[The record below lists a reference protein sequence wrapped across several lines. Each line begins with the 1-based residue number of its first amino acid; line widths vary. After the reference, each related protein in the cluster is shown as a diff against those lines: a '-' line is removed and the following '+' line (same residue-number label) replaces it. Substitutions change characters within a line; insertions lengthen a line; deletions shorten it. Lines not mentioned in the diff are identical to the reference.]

1 MGGSSEMAMRERGDA
16 TRVQIPPARQ
26 RAAWRPWRVCSD
38 AAGWPAPTWHL
49 CHVTPRLSS
58 SLTGLEITSAPC
70 EWGELRTNYGPR
82 RSNSAHINGQPWTPA
97 INGSRSTTLAARS
110 GGQGV
115 ASSNLASPTVK
126 DLGGGDLLDCM
137 KAPKTLN
144 GHRFRTFRTLRFR
157 TRGRLM
163 KNCRC
168 PVVYAS
174 CGTSRSCSRTSC
186 TSARGRPDPPDR
198 ARAGP
203 ARLAGTC
210 PRFAAG
216 PAPLTPKTYCFASS
230 RTLIRD

>member
-1 MGGSSEMAMRERGDA
+1 MAMLGALPYQQVRDAVLTHPTMGEGLNLLFDARGREFKS
-16 TRVQIPPARQ
+16 RQ
-26 RAAWRPWRVCSD
+26 PD
-38 AAGWPAPTWHL
+38 GK
-49 CHVTPRLSS
+49 
-58 SLTGLEITSAPC
+58 
-70 EWGELRTNYGPR
+70 GP
-82 RSNSAHINGQPWTPA
+82 
-97 INGSRSTTLAARS
+97 
-110 GGQGV
+110 
-115 ASSNLASPTVK
+115 
-126 DLGGGDLLDCM
+126 GGGDLLDCM

-203 ARLAGTC
+203 TRLAGTC

>member
-115 ASSNLASPTVK
+115 ASSNLASPTSETPSEALSGAVESFPR
-126 DLGGGDLLDCM
+126 LRI
-137 KAPKTLN
+137 
-144 GHRFRTFRTLRFR
+144 GHRSRFISDPLAKAAPRALAADRTPASDFLR
-157 TRGRLM
+157 
-163 KNCRC
+163 
-168 PVVYAS
+168 
-174 CGTSRSCSRTSC
+174 
-186 TSARGRPDPPDR
+186 
-198 ARAGP
+198 
-203 ARLAGTC
+203 
-210 PRFAAG
+210 
-216 PAPLTPKTYCFASS
+216 
-230 RTLIRD
+230 

>member
-26 RAAWRPWRVCSD
+26 RAAWRRWRVCSD

-97 INGSRSTTLAARS
+97 INGSRSTRLAARS

-115 ASSNLASPTVK
+115 ASSNLASPT
-126 DLGGGDLLDCM
+126 DTSPC
-137 KAPKTLN
+137 
-144 GHRFRTFRTLRFR
+144 HRYLHR
-157 TRGRLM
+157 RGRTELACHVLLIN
-163 KNCRC
+163 KRDTGN
-168 PVVYAS
+168 
-174 CGTSRSCSRTSC
+174 RTSESEGGFSHGR
-186 TSARGRPDPPDR
+186 TSLQCRP
-198 ARAGP
+198 
-203 ARLAGTC
+203 LAGSRNLLMNTAGNTVPVTDPS
-210 PRFAAG
+210 PRSGQFAWV
-216 PAPLTPKTYCFASS
+216 SS
-230 RTLIRD
+230 SSIRSVSMMSGCLG

>member
-1 MGGSSEMAMRERGDA
+1 MAMRERGDA

-115 ASSNLASPTVK
+115 ASSNLASPTIPQQRESGS
-126 DLGGGDLLDCM
+126 DLRKHDRGPERALPEHYPGGLSLRPLTR
-137 KAPKTLN
+137 ALTN
-144 GHRFRTFRTLRFR
+144 GAAGTTHRGLWSGHPR
-157 TRGRLM
+157 
-163 KNCRC
+163 
-168 PVVYAS
+168 
-174 CGTSRSCSRTSC
+174 
-186 TSARGRPDPPDR
+186 
-198 ARAGP
+198 RAGSVSP
-203 ARLAGTC
+203 G
-210 PRFAAG
+210 
-216 PAPLTPKTYCFASS
+216 
-230 RTLIRD
+230 